1 MRILRH
7 HHDVPDAAK
16 GAVVALG
23 NFDGVHVGHR
33 ALIGEAAR
41 VAHERNAPLAAIV
54 FEPYPREFFQP
65 NGEPFRLTP
74 FRDKA
79 RLLSELGIDWLFVL
93 EFDRTMANLP
103 AQDFVM
109 DVLVRDLVV
118 SHVVIG
124 SDFLFGKGR
133 AGDPAVLSHMGEME
147 GFGVTVFHPVAQADG
162 AGKVSSTH
170 IREAL
175 KAGQPE
181 AAAKMLGHWWG
192 VEGHVAHGDER
203 GRTLGYPTANL
214 SLDHYLQPKHGIY
227 AVRAYIE
234 GEESHGGVA
243 SFGTRPMYTL
253 EKPQLEVHLFD
264 FSGDL
269 YGKLLRV
276 DFVAYLRGEQVFA
289 DAEALVAQMNKDSA
303 EAKRILAV
311 NPVA

>member
-7 HHDVPDAAK
+7 LHDVPPQAQ

-23 NFDGVHVGHR
+23 NFDGVHIGHR

-41 VAHERNAPLAAIV
+41 VARESGAPLAAIV

-65 NGEPFRLTP
+65 NAEPFRLTP

-79 RLLSELGIDWLFVL
+79 RLLAELGIDWVFVI
-93 EFDRTMANLP
+93 EFDRAMAAMP
-103 AQDFVM
+103 AQDFVLN
-109 DVLVRDLVV
+109 VLVRDLAV

-133 AGDPAVLSHMGEME
+133 AGDPTVLAYMGEME
-147 GFGVTVFHPVAQADG
+147 GFGVTVFNPVIEADG
-162 AGKVSSTH
+162 AGKISSTH

-175 KAGQPE
+175 TYGRPD
-181 AAAKMLGHWWG
+181 AAAKMLGHWWS

-214 SLDHYLQPKHGIY
+214 SLDHYLHPKHGIY
-227 AVRAYIE
+227 AVRAHTDD
-234 GEESHGGVA
+234 GSAHDGVA
-243 SFGTRPMYTL
+243 SFGTRPMYVL
-253 EKPQLEVHLFD
+253 QKPQLEVHLFD

-269 YGKLLRV
+269 YGRLLRV
-276 DFVAYLRGEQVFA
+276 EFVAYLRGEQVFA
-289 DAEALVAQMNKDSA
+289 DADALVAQMNRDST
-303 EAKRILAV
+303 EARAV
-311 NPVA
+311 LSGIER